1 MLIFTWHSFNCFRFW
16 WSHC

>member
-1 MLIFTWHSFNCFRFW
+1 MLIFSWHSFNCFRFW

>member
-1 MLIFTWHSFNCFRFW
+1 MLIFSWHSFNCFRFR

>member
-1 MLIFTWHSFNCFRFW
+1 MLIFTWHSINCFRFW